1 MMVLA
6 PGESFIASAPGYT
19 GTPEIQEAGRL
30 ITITVRVVEENGW
43 TTYPVSNMIQIASS
57 SLTWTTVLDSKK
69 NLVSGDMEF
78 YVRFMKPGFIYSITA
93 TDLEGTY
100 APAFSNP
107 IPVTATG
114 FGNTAIA
121 DYLKYGVNTAVRG
134 QGNIHIMDVS
144 VTNPNSG
151 GAQYVFTG
159 ITLTA
164 GAASNSVVGNVVITD
179 AAGGT
184 LSVTAWGSSNT
195 VFAPV
200 NLSITPLQQVSIRVY
215 YDILASAPSGAFNS
229 SIASQGDIYLQKL
242 DGTLVYSEPAGAAF
256 PYAAEQ
262 INIIETNTNIGFY
275 NYPNPFAAGSGTT
288 TIQYYLNRD
297 SKVSLKIFDLISR
310 KVKVIVDDEQQ
321 AGGTLHKYTWDGK
334 NDDGKTVVNGVYYSV
349 IKINGSEQHYTKI
362 VVVK

>member
-1 MMVLA
+1 VFDTNNT
-6 PGESFIASAPGYT
+6 S
-19 GTPEIQEAGRL
+19 
-30 ITITVRVVEENGW
+30 
-43 TTYPVSNMIQIASS
+43 
-57 SLTWTTVLDSKK
+57 K
-69 NLVSGDMEF
+69 NLTAGEASF
-78 YVRFMKPGFIYSITA
+78 YVRFMKPGFLYSITA
-93 TDLEGTY
+93 TDLSRTY
-100 APAFSNP
+100 AQAVSNP
-107 IPVTATG
+107 IPVTVTG
-114 FGNTAIA
+114 FGNTAIT

-151 GAQYVFTG
+151 GALYMLTG

-164 GAASNSVVGNVVITD
+164 GAGSNSVVGNVVITD
-179 AAGGT
+179 ATGHT

-200 NLSITPLQQVSIRVY
+200 NLYINPLQQITIRVY
-215 YDILASAPSGAFNS
+215 YDILASAPSGVFNS
-229 SIASQGDIYLQKL
+229 SIVSQGDIYLEKR
-242 DGTLVYSEPAGAAF
+242 DGTLIYSEPAGAAF

-262 INIIETNTNIGFY
+262 INIIETNINIGFY

-288 TIQYYLNRD
+288 TIQYYLNSD

-310 KVKVIVDDEQQ
+310 KVKVIVNDEQQ
-321 AGGTLHKYTWDGK
+321 TGGTLHKYVWDGR
-334 NDDGKTVVNGVYYSV
+334 NDGGKIVVNGVYYAV